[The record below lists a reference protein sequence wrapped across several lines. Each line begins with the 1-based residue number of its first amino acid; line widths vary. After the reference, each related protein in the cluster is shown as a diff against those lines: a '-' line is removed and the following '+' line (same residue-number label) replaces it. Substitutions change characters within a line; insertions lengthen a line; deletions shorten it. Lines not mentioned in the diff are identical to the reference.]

1 MHRQEKY
8 DTEILSEAFDNAY
21 LIITGKCT
29 FDEILD
35 NKDEVMLPFNML
47 EDEECDVDVLIQYY
61 EEEEEY
67 ERCAELMKFRND
79 KKSSVC
85 I

>member
-21 LIITGKCT
+21 LIITGKST

-35 NKDEVMLPFNML
+35 SKDEVMLPFNVL
-47 EDEECDVDVLIQYY
+47 EDEECDVDILIQYY
-61 EEEEEY
+61 EGEEEY
-67 ERCAELMKFRND
+67 EKCSELMKI
-79 KKSSVC
+79 KKTKR
-85 I
+85 